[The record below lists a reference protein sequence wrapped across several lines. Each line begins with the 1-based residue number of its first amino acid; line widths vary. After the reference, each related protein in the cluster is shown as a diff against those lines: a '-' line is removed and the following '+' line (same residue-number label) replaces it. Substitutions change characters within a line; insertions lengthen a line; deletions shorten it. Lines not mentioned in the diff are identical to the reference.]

1 MRKGRY
7 KLPNNDDFIRDIN
20 DAISNNEPKMNF
32 EIPEGSNVKFI
43 SQEDYD
49 AKLQNKKK
57 QSDALIEKNKQTNN
71 MREYLK
77 DNDFGRYFH
86 MIYKYNQ
93 PMFEELRKTVPK
105 TKVKITMVR
114 FTTLVAH
121 ISLYGKVKKSM
132 LKEVWA
138 TTDKGSIN
146 ETYKFL
152 LECRFIQ
159 ETEDG
164 FITINESIAREKIKD
179 YIKELHKEDKDYTYT
194 RIFCE
199 SILNLYKEMESRK
212 RQQLSNL
219 YAILPY
225 INFKYNR
232 LCKNP
237 TETDNLK
244 VEPLDWS
251 DLCEICEYD
260 KKNAFRLRKDLMKLK
275 INGQHVLIEITG
287 ENDNKI
293 IVVNPRIYYAGDN
306 VTELKAIIDIFES
319 FAKKN

>member
-1 MRKGRY
+1 M
-7 KLPNNDDFIRDIN
+7 PNNDDFIRDIN

-32 EIPEGSNVKFI
+32 VLPEGSNVKFI

-49 AKLQNKKK
+49 AKLQNERNKL
-57 QSDALIEKNKQTNN
+57 DGLMEKNKQTNN
-71 MREYLK
+71 MKEYLK
-77 DNDFGRYFH
+77 DNEFGRYFH
-86 MIYKYNQ
+86 MIYKYKQ

-114 FTTLVAH
+114 FTTLVAY

-132 LKEVWA
+132 LKEVWD
-138 TTDKGSIN
+138 TTSRDTIN

-152 LECRFIQ
+152 LECGFIYIS
-159 ETEDG
+159 EDG
-164 FITINESIAREKIKD
+164 LITINENIAREKIKD

-194 RIFCE
+194 RVFCE

-237 TETDNLK
+237 TETNKHKL
-244 VEPLDWS
+244 EYLGWS
-251 DLCEICEYD
+251 DLCDICGYD
-260 KKNAFRLRKDLMKLK
+260 KSHAARLRKDLMKLK
-275 INGQHVLIEITG
+275 INEQYILMDTIRG
-287 ENDNKI
+287 EDVNVI
-293 IVVNPRIYYAGDN
+293 IVNPYIYYAGDN
-306 VTELKAIIDIFES
+306 VTELKAIMDIFDDFETD
-319 FAKKN
+319 K

>member
-1 MRKGRY
+1 M
-7 KLPNNDDFIRDIN
+7 PNQKIKNDDFIKDIN
-20 DAISNNEPKMNF
+20 NVISNTDSGIDF
-32 EIPEGSNVKFI
+32 EVPEGYNVKFI
-43 SQEDYD
+43 SQEEYD
-49 AKLQNKKK
+49 AKLQNKRK

-71 MREYLK
+71 MRDYLK

-105 TKVKITMVR
+105 SKVNITIVR
-114 FTTLVAH
+114 FTVLVAH

-132 LKEVWA
+132 LKDVWD
-138 TTDKGSIN
+138 TENRNGIN

-179 YIKELHKEDKDYTYT
+179 HIKELQKEDKDYTYT
-194 RIFCE
+194 RVFCE
-199 SILNLYKEMESRK
+199 SILKLYYGTEIKQRK
-212 RQQLSNL
+212 QLANL

-244 VEPLDWS
+244 VEPLNWT
-251 DLCEICEYD
+251 DLCDICEYD
-260 KKNAFRLRKDLMKLK
+260 KKNAFRLRKDLMKIR
-275 INGQHVLIEITG
+275 INRQYILMDTIRG
-287 ENDNKI
+287 EDVNV
-293 IVVNPRIYYAGDN
+293 IVVNPHIYYAGDHVN
-306 VTELKAIIDIFES
+306 ELKAIIDLFND
-319 FAKKN
+319 FGTDK

>member
-1 MRKGRY
+1 M
-7 KLPNNDDFIRDIN
+7 PNNDDFIRDIN

-32 EIPEGSNVKFI
+32 EIPEGSNVKFV

-49 AKLQNKKK
+49 AKLQNKSN
-57 QSDALIEKNKQTNN
+57 QLDALIEKNKQTNN

-77 DNDFGRYFH
+77 DNEFGRYFH

-105 TKVKITMVR
+105 NKVKITMVR

-121 ISLYGKVKKSM
+121 ISLYGTVKKSM

-138 TTDKGSIN
+138 TTDRGSIN
-146 ETYKFL
+146 DTYKFL
-152 LECRFIQ
+152 LECGFIQ

-179 YIKELHKEDKDYTYT
+179 HIKELHKEDKDYTYT
-194 RIFCE
+194 RVFCE

-237 TETDNLK
+237 TETDKHKL
-244 VEPLDWS
+244 EYLGWS
-251 DLCEICEYD
+251 DLCEICGYD
-260 KKNAFRLRKDLMKLK
+260 KSNFHKLRKDLMKLK
-275 INGQHVLIEITG
+275 INGQYILMDTIRG
-287 ENDNKI
+287 ENVNVI
-293 IVVNPRIYYAGDN
+293 IVNPHIYYAGDN
-306 VTELKAIIDIFES
+306 VTELKAIMDLFDDFETD
-319 FAKKN
+319 K

>member
-1 MRKGRY
+1 MPNQKI
-7 KLPNNDDFIRDIN
+7 NNDDFIKDI
-20 DAISNNEPKMNF
+20 DDVISNTESGIDF
-32 EIPEGSNVKFI
+32 EVPEGYNVKFI
-43 SQEDYD
+43 SQEEYD
-49 AKLQNKKK
+49 AKLQNKRK

-77 DNDFGRYFH
+77 DNEFGRFFH

-93 PMFEELRKTVPK
+93 PMFEGLRKTVPK
-105 TKVKITMVR
+105 SKVNITIVR
-114 FTTLVAH
+114 FTVLVAH

-132 LKEVWA
+132 LKDVWD
-138 TTDKGSIN
+138 TENRNGIN

-152 LECRFIQ
+152 LECGFIQ

-179 YIKELHKEDKDYTYT
+179 HIKELQKEDKDYTYT
-194 RIFCE
+194 RVFCE
-199 SILNLYKEMESRK
+199 SILELYYGPEIKQRK
-212 RQQLSNL
+212 QLANL

-244 VEPLDWS
+244 VEPLNWT
-251 DLCEICEYD
+251 DLCDICEYD
-260 KKNAFRLRKDLMKLK
+260 KKNAFRLRKDLMKIR
-275 INGQHVLIEITG
+275 INRQYILMDTIRG
-287 ENDNKI
+287 EDVNV
-293 IVVNPRIYYAGDN
+293 IVVNPHIYYAGDHVN
-306 VTELKAIIDIFES
+306 ELKAIIDLFND
-319 FAKKN
+319 FGTDK